1 MKKIILIVMSLVIA
15 VSLTGCMGAGDNS
28 TPSVNTDEAKDSKKL
43 KISDYKNDL
52 SGLEKYLVALN
63 YIPGDCEPTEM
74 MYNVIG
80 AKDGDR
86 YNFKVDNSIVYVE
99 LYEYDTDNLNDDA
112 KRVINEV
119 NKTGKFHV
127 LGDNTDDED
136 AAVFDA
142 ELSTNGKYLLIYN
155 GSTDN
160 EKTEKR
166 KKDFTNVVKS
176 FHSDD

>member
-1 MKKIILIVMSLVIA
+1 MKKLILIVMSLAIA
-15 VSLTGCMGAGDNS
+15 VNLTGCMGVGDNS
-28 TPSVNTDEAKDSKKL
+28 TPGVNTDEATDAKKL

-63 YIPGDCEPTEM
+63 YIPSDCAHTEM

-86 YNFKVDNSIVYVE
+86 YNFKVDNSTVYVE
-99 LYEYDTDNLNDDA
+99 LYEYDPDKLNDDA
-112 KRVINEV
+112 KRVFDEV

-127 LGDNTDDED
+127 FGDDTSDED

-142 ELSTNGKYLLIYN
+142 ELSENSKYLLLYN
-155 GSTDN
+155 GNTDN

-176 FHSDD
+176 FHSEE